1 MQFKPWCHKNRF
13 FLLFKVFLCQ
23 DQKNLVIGEILLS
36 LGIMSLH
43 RVVRKKQ
50 WFPFSVFL
58 RYAFHWIGNETSKGS
73 IRNNN
78 DRIKAVLLVPLIAM
92 YRLQLVGI
100 EKRRGR

>member
-1 MQFKPWCHKNRF
+1 MLKKNRF

-23 DQKNLVIGEILLS
+23 DQKNLVIGEIFLS

-100 EKRRGR
+100 ERRGEVAL

>member
-1 MQFKPWCHKNRF
+1 MKKT
-13 FLLFKVFLCQ
+13 
-23 DQKNLVIGEILLS
+23 
-36 LGIMSLH
+36 
-43 RVVRKKQ
+43 VVS
-50 WFPFSVFL
+50 FSVFL

-100 EKRRGR
+100 ERRGEVAL